1 MSTHCD
7 TPLPVCMMSLPVT
20 PAAPLWVLQPST
32 VENLGVLLEQE
43 KLLPSDSGHL
53 RDWRGVAELSGLAA
67 DNILYQR
74 ISNSKLGHFNEIFK
88 SWKLKQGANVRDLWT
103 ILADIDRF
111 DVQDDMAEKV
121 MEDIKLATKAA
132 AIKGLKLEELKVTEL
147 ALNRIKN
154 EEDALTIEDLD
165 CLNRGLPLPVY
176 DAFILYGEDDADVV
190 GEIVENL
197 EAQGLKIIIKDRDL
211 LGGTFEHSAV
221 MKLIGSRCSKLIP
234 FFTPTF
240 FDSVYNKFLVDFAQF
255 YNLETNKKIGGKII
269 PLVTDKHCDIPPN
282 LSIYSKMKYAPNN
295 KLFNFWERLVKTIN
309 PAVGY
314 DESKLKS
321 KGETEKSEA
330 KVPEKKKE
338 TVSASAPSS
347 VNKKR
352 VEVPTKKKT
361 NKQTKEESKLPEFTN
376 VIFEREES
384 VTESEYGDSGALL
397 LPDVP
402 DHEPGSIKGFFNGIK
417 SKIKKGNKSKHK
429 VTDPSSSS
437 C

>member
-1 MSTHCD
+1 MSI
-7 TPLPVCMMSLPVT
+7 

-43 KLLPSDSGHL
+43 KLIPSDSGNL

-67 DNILYQR
+67 DSILYQR
-74 ISNSKLGHFNEIFK
+74 ISNAKQGHFNQIVK
-88 SWKLKQGANVRDLWT
+88 SWKLKQGANVKDLWR

-111 DVQDDMAEKV
+111 DVRDDMEEKV
-121 MEDIKLATKAA
+121 LEDIKFATEAA
-132 AIKGLKLEELKVTEL
+132 ATKGLKLEELKVTEL

-154 EEDALTIEDLD
+154 EEDALTMEDLD

-176 DAFILYGEDDADVV
+176 DAFILYGEDDAEVV

-197 EAQGLKIIIKDRDL
+197 ESQGLKIIIKDRDL

-240 FDSVYNKFLVDFAQF
+240 FDSMYNKFLVDFAQF

-282 LSIYSKMKYAPNN
+282 LSIYSKMKYAPDN
-295 KLFNFWERLVKTIN
+295 KLFNFWEKLVKTIN
-309 PAVGY
+309 PDVEY
-314 DESKLKS
+314 DESKLRTKART
-321 KGETEKSEA
+321 GEQA
-330 KVPEKKKE
+330 KVQEMKK
-338 TVSASAPSS
+338 TAASGS
-347 VNKKR
+347 VPRKQ
-352 VEVPTKKKT
+352 VEAPTKTKT
-361 NKQTKEESKLPEFTN
+361 TKQSKEKLPEFTN

-402 DHEPGSIKGFFNGIK
+402 DHEPGSLKGFFNGIK
-417 SKIKKGNKSKHK
+417 SKIKKGSKSKHK
-429 VTDPSSSS
+429 VAEGSTSS

>member
-1 MSTHCD
+1 MSV
-7 TPLPVCMMSLPVT
+7 PS
-20 PAAPLWVLQPST
+20 APLWVLQPST
-32 VENLGVLLEQE
+32 VESLAVVLEQQR
-43 KLLPSDSGHL
+43 LIPSDCGHL

-67 DNILYQR
+67 DSILYQK
-74 ISNSKLGHFNEIFK
+74 ISNCKDGHFNEIFRA
-88 SWKLKQGANVRDLWT
+88 WKLREGANVSDLWG

-111 DVQDDMAEKV
+111 DVQDDLEEKV
-121 MEDIKLATKAA
+121 LEDIKVATKAA
-132 AIKGLKLEELKVTEL
+132 AAKGLQLEELKFTEL

-154 EEDALTIEDLD
+154 EEDALTMEDLD
-165 CLNRGLPLPVY
+165 CLNRGAPLPVY
-176 DAFILYGEDDADVV
+176 DAFILYGEDDAETVW
-190 GEIVENL
+190 EIVENL

-211 LGGTFEHSAV
+211 LGGTFEHAAV
-221 MKLIGSRCSKLIP
+221 MKLVGSRCSKLIP

-269 PLVTDKHCDIPPN
+269 PLVTDKQCNIPPN
-282 LSIYSKMKYAPNN
+282 LSIYSKMKFAPNN

-309 PAVGY
+309 PAVKY
-314 DESKLKS
+314 DESKLIKKPAATATTTAS
-321 KGETEKSEA
+321 A
-330 KVPEKKKE
+330 VPTVKPPEEKKDQTSK
-338 TVSASAPSS
+338 TSSS
-347 VNKKR
+347 VGKKT
-352 VEVPTKKKT
+352 VDVPTKKKT
-361 NKQTKEESKLPEFTN
+361 GRKAKDESKPSEFTN

-384 VTESEYGDSGALL
+384 VTESEYGDSGTLL

-429 VTDPSSSS
+429 VADPSTSS